1 MEAVQKI
8 AELEKTLKQFEQE
21 RLKPSGPI
29 VKVEK
34 SKAETER
41 ALKLSDQRRLDA
53 ENATRDIEQTLAA
66 NTLQLERAVAL
77 LKADKADAIARI
89 RIWEISTY
97 VAITGLIVLLI
108 ILLSIPG
115 KGWRGWSAVKLMATE
130 RFKCQKQG
138 TGFVAQHPVVA
149 TQGMTEAFSPYTFSA
164 EDVLIRELEGKSTD
178 IKERDD
184 AGKPDVSGN
193 LNPDLDTTAEN
204 SQVDATSLAPQS
216 HIPEGVETEPSLEQP
231 NLDIAEVSKPRAYV
245 VSSWRSL
252 LFMIVFLASI
262 PVTPVL
268 YSASDNEVA
277 RAVVLLVPFCFFL
290 LWVYYAVK
298 ALHLIG
304 VHFWKLRSTRA
315 SLILIAVV
323 ICIAVLFFIA
333 RERWNLF
340 MQEE

>member
-1 MEAVQKI
+1 M
-8 AELEKTLKQFEQE
+8 
-21 RLKPSGPI
+21 
-29 VKVEK
+29 
-34 SKAETER
+34 
-41 ALKLSDQRRLDA
+41 
-53 ENATRDIEQTLAA
+53 
-66 NTLQLERAVAL
+66 
-77 LKADKADAIARI
+77 
-89 RIWEISTY
+89 
-97 VAITGLIVLLI
+97 
-108 ILLSIPG
+108 
-115 KGWRGWSAVKLMATE
+115 
-130 RFKCQKQG
+130 
-138 TGFVAQHPVVA
+138 
-149 TQGMTEAFSPYTFSA
+149 
-164 EDVLIRELEGKSTD
+164 LIRELEGKSTD

-216 HIPEGVETEPSLEQP
+216 YIPEGVETEPSLEQP

-245 VSSWRSL
+245 VSPWRSL

-323 ICIAVLFFIA
+323 ICIAVLFFIGEGKVELVYA
-333 RERWNLF
+333 GGIVVFGFVIFMLRSNYTETQLIPLTLALTILQAFVFVAGIILLF
-340 MQEE
+340 SYFAYLKDKETRRRY